1 MTQLDAG
8 YAAFL
13 AGKAP
18 AVESA
23 GFEPAPFPEHLF
35 DYQRAATDFCL
46 RRGRAALFLDT
57 GLGKTVC
64 EIEFAAQCAA
74 LTGRPSLILTP
85 PAVARQIEREGLRFG
100 YAIRVVRDASQVGPG
115 VNVCNYDRLD
125 LLNTAAFGCVVLDES
140 SVLKSFTGK
149 VSRSLI
155 ERFAATPY
163 RLAATATPAPN
174 DHVELGT
181 HSAFLGVMPQHEM
194 LVRWFINDSADT
206 GTWMLKGHAARSF
219 WDWCASWAVMAETPE
234 DLGFDGSR
242 HVLPPLVTHRHKV
255 DGDVRAP
262 IGALFASEVS
272 ATTMHATKRE
282 TAAARA
288 EAAAAL
294 VRADDRP
301 WLLWVDTN
309 YESDAVQTAM
319 PEAVDVRG
327 DMTAEAKEQA
337 IAGFQDGSIRTLIGK
352 PSSLGYGLNF
362 QHCSQMAFVG
372 RSFSYEAWYQAV
384 RRCWRF
390 GQDRPVHV
398 HLMVAEGEDQIGRV
412 IARKA
417 EGHATMK
424 AAMRA
429 ATRRAAAEHREVKI
443 AYAPTFTMELPSW
456 IA

>member
-1 MTQLDAG
+1 MST
-8 YAAFL
+8 YADFL
-13 AGKAP
+13 ANKAP
-18 AVESA
+18 AA
-23 GFEPAPFPEHLF
+23 APNGFEPREFPLHMF
-35 DYQRAATDFCL
+35 DYQQAATHFCIK
-46 RRGRAALFLDT
+46 RGRAALFLDT
-57 GLGKTVC
+57 GLGKTIC
-64 EIEFAAQCAA
+64 ELEYAAQCSQQ
-74 LTGRPSLILTP
+74 TGLPALILTP
-85 PAVARQIEREGLRFG
+85 LAVARQIEREGLRFG
-100 YAIRVVRDASQVGPG
+100 YSIRVVRDASEVGLG
-115 VNVCNYDRLD
+115 INVCNYDRLD
-125 LLNTAAFGCVVLDES
+125 LLDASAFGCVVLDES
-140 SVLKSFTGK
+140 SVLKSFMGK
-149 VSRSLI
+149 ITQSLI
-155 ERFAATPY
+155 DRFAHTPY

-181 HSAFLGVMPQHEM
+181 HAEFLGVMPRHEM
-194 LVRWFINDSADT
+194 LVRWFANDTADT
-206 GTWMLKGHAARSF
+206 GTWALKSHAARSF

-242 HVLPPLVTHRHKV
+242 HILPPMTIHRHKV
-255 DGDVRAP
+255 AGDVHAP

-272 ATTMHATKRE
+272 ATDMHTVKRQ
-282 TAAARA
+282 TAEARA

-294 VRADDRP
+294 VRADDLP

-309 YESDAVQTAM
+309 YESEAVQAAL

-327 DMTAEAKEQA
+327 DMTADAKERA
-337 IAGFQDGSIRTLIGK
+337 IAGFRDGSVRVLIGK

-362 QHCSQMAFVG
+362 QHCASMAFIG

-390 GQDRPVHV
+390 GQSRPVHV

-429 ATRRAAAEHREVKI
+429 ATRRATSEHRETRI
-443 AYAPTFTMELPSW
+443 AYQPKFVMELPSW
-456 IA
+456 I